1 MKKKLA
7 VSLCVFAAVAA
18 AFSAYVYIGNTTLD
32 VDEYIISSDEIPP
45 GFDSFRIVQLSDL
58 HDADPDSFSNGFF
71 EQIRSC
77 EPDIIVITGDAVTS
91 YPPSCGNVINML
103 GELTDIADVYFVSG
117 NHEAREPEQYAR
129 LLEAFDKYCVR
140 VLDNEAVTL
149 NKDGDSV
156 NLIGITDPIF
166 FGDMDKRRKII
177 EDKMASL
184 TEDGM
189 YNIMLFH
196 HPEYIDEIA
205 ASGTQLAFCGHAHGG
220 QFILPF
226 IGGLVAPG
234 QGLFP
239 EYTEG
244 VYAKGETQMVV
255 SRGIGR
261 SAFPFRVNNNPEIV
275 CVILKKFDTGV
286 LKNDNRQS

>member
-7 VSLCVFAAVAA
+7 VSLCILAAVAGL
-18 AFSAYVYIGNTTLD
+18 SAYIYMGNTKLD
-32 VDEYIISSDEIPP
+32 VDEYVISSDMLPA
-45 GFDSFRIVQLSDL
+45 GFDSYRIVQLSDL
-58 HDADPDSFSNGFF
+58 HNADPDSFRNGFF
-71 EQIRSC
+71 DSIRSC
-77 EPDIIVITGDAVTS
+77 KPDIIVLTGDAVTS
-91 YPPSCGNVINML
+91 YPPSCGNVTDML

-129 LLEAFDKYCVR
+129 LLDAFDKYSVR
-140 VLDNEAVTL
+140 VLDNESVTL
-149 NKDGDSV
+149 ESNGDGI
-156 NLIGITDPIF
+156 NLIGIADPIF

-177 EDKMASL
+177 ADKMASL

-205 ASGTQLAFCGHAHGG
+205 ASGAQLAFCGHAHGG

-226 IGGLVAPG
+226 IGGLIAPG
-234 QGLFP
+234 QGFFP
-239 EYTEG
+239 KYTEG
-244 VYAKGETQMVV
+244 VYTEGETQMVV

-275 CVILKKFDTGV
+275 CVILKK
-286 LKNDNRQS
+286 N